1 MSNDKGM
8 DWRAYPP
15 IQEWLDAHIQPSSQ
29 WAFMLDASTLLDRV
43 ESIVRKE
50 LAAKVEEVCGRE
62 IERGRA
68 KYDGYHEG
76 LRHAA
81 LSIRG
86 ALRLSLING
95 DTNDTE

>member
-1 MSNDKGM
+1 MSNDKGR
-8 DWRAYPP
+8 DWMKEPEFVSAAIAHDRGDIFMWEVA
-15 IQEWLDAHIQPSSQ
+15 DA
-29 WAFMLDASTLLDRV
+29 V